1 MEANEAMKA
10 MARTTT
16 YAADEL
22 IEQLR
27 LAADVFRPAGHA
39 ADELTALREALSAM
53 CAAQQVEP
61 YRGWNLTALNQAT
74 DKARAL
80 LGLPSVREL
89 NPDIAAMQD
98 HAAANKG
105 AIAHLLTP
113 ESDNG

>member
-1 MEANEAMKA
+1 MV
-10 MARTTT
+10 
-16 YAADEL
+16 DL
-22 IEQLR
+22 IGRLRNRAEQTSDYPKETLYSE
-27 LAADVFRPAGHA
+27 A

-53 CAAQQVEP
+53 CAAQHVEP

-105 AIAHLLTP
+105 AIAH
-113 ESDNG
+113 G

>member
-1 MEANEAMKA
+1 MSKLTE
-10 MARTTT
+10 
-16 YAADEL
+16 
-22 IEQLR
+22 
-27 LAADVFRPAGHA
+27 A

-80 LGLPSVREL
+80 LGLPSVRDL

-113 ESDNG
+113 ESDPDANQR